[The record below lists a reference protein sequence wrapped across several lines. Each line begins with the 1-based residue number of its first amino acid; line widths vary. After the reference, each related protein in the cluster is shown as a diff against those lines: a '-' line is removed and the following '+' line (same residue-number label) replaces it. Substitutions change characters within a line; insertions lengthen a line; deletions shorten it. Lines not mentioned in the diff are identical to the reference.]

1 MKKQKPRPKKDG
13 SDDSLVHENVT
24 EEEIAKI
31 ISRWTGIPVA
41 KLSESERQKTLN
53 LDETLHKRV
62 VGQDEAVTKGYR
74 SYYQV

>member
-1 MKKQKPRPKKDG
+1 M
-13 SDDSLVHENVT
+13 T

-62 VGQDEAVTKGYR
+62 VGQDEAVTNGYR
-74 SYYQV
+74 SYYQDLKLVLKIQASQLAHSYS